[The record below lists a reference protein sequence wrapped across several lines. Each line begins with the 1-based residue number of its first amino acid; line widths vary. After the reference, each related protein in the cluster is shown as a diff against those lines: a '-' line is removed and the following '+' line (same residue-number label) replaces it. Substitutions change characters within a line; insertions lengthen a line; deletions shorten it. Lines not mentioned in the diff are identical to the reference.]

1 MLNNKNCMILTF
13 ILHIHALIFNFWKNI
28 EFFLLG
34 PPMVYTIWGHL
45 AQAYT
50 FSTFFMETL
59 SLHSHHTPRP
69 RQCVGMLP
77 SMFPQKLIESVKKY
91 FFCFCKKKMF
101 EFFFFAILLNFFHD
115 VIEFT
120 FQPLIALI
128 LSITFCARHL
138 GTSRYAWIH
147 PGSKIEWLERV
158 AVAMIILL
166 IF

>member
-77 SMFPQKLIESVKKY
+77 SMFPQKLIESRVTQQNLSKFFSDCNQYRYFMRLPLLFLWNCFRTRYVDQKPFHPSRRKY
-91 FFCFCKKKMF
+91 SINK
-101 EFFFFAILLNFFHD
+101 D
-115 VIEFT
+115 VH
-120 FQPLIALI
+120 QQ
-128 LSITFCARHL
+128 
-138 GTSRYAWIH
+138 
-147 PGSKIEWLERV
+147 
-158 AVAMIILL
+158 
-166 IF
+166 